1 MILIARRRAEL
12 SQGQLSKELG
22 FTGNAVVTRMETGER
37 DVLLVEF
44 IHICEL
50 ADRDPV
56 EVLEEFLTQIEGMPR
71 KTVRETKRAKRDK

>member
-1 MILIARRRAEL
+1 
-12 SQGQLSKELG
+12 
-22 FTGNAVVTRMETGER
+22 METGER